1 MKKTGIAVSLAAGLA
16 LGAVGGFVFASSGD
30 AAGNNSWGSLFS
42 ESPLPG
48 GGLRLPHN
56 ERLHLSTDQKWVY
69 SEGHLSDLIRLQW
82 TEDRAK
88 PAIAWADENGN
99 DKAAIIAHAKA
110 NNPEQHDHNHISI
123 ETTMSPDGEY
133 VNQLFTRFEIPFDQ
147 DQAEI
152 RTHSSN
158 FNVMDGILR
167 VAGTEGVQRDLQFA
181 KSEEGNVVTPRWAIR
196 ADNTE
201 ETGDNAGSD
210 LRIVRYSDEGEA
222 MEASVF
228 IERSTGN
235 VGIGNADPEA
245 RLDVSGD
252 RIRIRE
258 PMTPSSSSAEG
269 RPGEIAWDREY
280 VYICVGD
287 NQWKRVKL
295 ENW

>member
-56 ERLHLSTDQKWVY
+56 ERLHLSTDQKWVF

-133 VNQLFTRFEIPFDQ
+133 ANQLFTRFEIPFDQ